1 MSAFMSKIKRMICVE
16 LPIIRIYS
24 ILYLI
29 GLFVG
34 VAAAVLLRNDFTD
47 QARLL
52 FSSENVGG
60 FLSVF
65 LQHFFFYLLLF
76 FIGLT
81 VVGLPLIPLFPLYK
95 GFSLGLLIAL
105 SVILAGVRGLLFG
118 TLAFFAQ
125 NFYFTFLGFFICYS
139 STRLSISLFNLLRG
153 RGKHGVSYREFR
165 EHIVCFLLLIPFL
178 LLGSLWEV
186 RMVPILLNLF

>member
-1 MSAFMSKIKRMICVE
+1 MSAFMSKIKKAIRVE
-16 LPIIRIYS
+16 LPIIRIYA
-24 ILYLI
+24 ILYLV
-29 GLFVG
+29 GLFIG

-47 QARLL
+47 QARFL
-52 FSSENVGG
+52 FDEKNVGG

-65 LQHFFFYLLLF
+65 LQQFFFFLILF

-105 SVILAGVRGLLFG
+105 SVILSGVRGFLFG

-125 NFYFTFLGFFICYS
+125 NLYYTLLGFFICYS
-139 STRLSISLFNLLRG
+139 STRLSISLFSLLRG
-153 RGKHGVSYREFR
+153 GGRHGVSYREFR
-165 EHIVCFLLLIPFL
+165 EHIGCFLLLIPFL
-178 LLGSLWEV
+178 LLGALWEV
-186 RMVPILLNLF
+186 RVVPILLRLF